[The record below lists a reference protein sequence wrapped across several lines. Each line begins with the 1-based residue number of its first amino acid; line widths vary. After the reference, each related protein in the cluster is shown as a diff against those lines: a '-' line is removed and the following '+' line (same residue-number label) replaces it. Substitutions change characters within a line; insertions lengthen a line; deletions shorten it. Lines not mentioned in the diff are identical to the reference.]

1 MKRQQVKRFNW
12 QIILGLSLII
22 LSGLFYLIH
31 YAIFRDAHHIFLYL
45 IGDIAFVF
53 VEVLMVTLII
63 HQLLNER
70 EKRTKLNKLNMVIG
84 AFFSEVGTELLKSFI
99 EFDVHID
106 KIRKN
111 LMVTDH
117 WSGRQF
123 LETNKSLMNYDFRI
137 ENQKGDL
144 EELRRFLIGKREF
157 LLRLLENPNLLE
169 HETFT
174 NLLWAVFHLAEELEN
189 RVDVKKLNDTD
200 YAHISGDIKR
210 AYILLISQWL
220 DYMKHL
226 KGNYPYLYSLAV
238 RMNPFDPNASPIV
251 K

>member
-1 MKRQQVKRFNW
+1 MKRFNW
-12 QIILGLSLII
+12 QVLLGLFLIV
-22 LSGLFYLIH
+22 LSAFFYLIH
-31 YAIFRDAHHIFLYL
+31 YAIFRDVHHIFLYL

-84 AFFSEVGTELLKSFI
+84 TFFSEVGTDLLKSFI
-99 EFDVHID
+99 EFDVHVD
-106 KIRKN
+106 KIRGN
-111 LMVTDH
+111 LILSDH
-117 WSGRQF
+117 WSGHQF
-123 LETNKSLMNYDFRI
+123 LEVNKSLMNYDFKI
-137 ENQKGDL
+137 ESQKGDL
-144 EELRRFLIGKREF
+144 EKLRSFLIGKREF

-189 RVDVKKLNDTD
+189 RVDVKTLSDTD
-200 YAHISGDIKR
+200 YAHISGDMKR

-220 DYMKHL
+220 NYMNHL
-226 KGNYPYLYSLAV
+226 KSNYPYLYSLAV
-238 RMNPFDPNASPIV
+238 RMNPFDPNASPII